1 MRGNKANRFYT
12 YMFGQRERER
22 EREKEKMKKEKN
34 IRKCVAYFSNIL
46 KFSLS
51 VYVQSVA
58 PLTPQLFFFS

>member
-12 YMFGQRERER
+12 YMFGQRER

-34 IRKCVAYFSNIL
+34 IRKCVAYFSNIF

-58 PLTPQLFFFS
+58 PLTSQLFFFS